1 MVGSVEGEEEDE
13 EGEEV
18 ELGWSDEDEEDEAPE
33 EGEEEEVV
41 VGGSTME
48 EEGSL
53 GRKEELM
60 SPIPTK
66 KSSGR
71 TKERDRSR

>member
-1 MVGSVEGEEEDE
+1 MDGEEEEVTD
-13 EGEEV
+13 GEEV
-18 ELGWSDEDEEDEAPE
+18 ELGL
-33 EGEEEEVV
+33 GEEEEEEAAE
-41 VGGSTME
+41 GGEEEEE

-66 KSSGR
+66 KSSDG
-71 TKERDRSR
+71 